1 MSLLTEIFAGA
12 AHFHHFLFFGGE
24 FGLEAAEI
32 FAQLG
37 GVSAG

>member
-1 MSLLTEIFAGA
+1 VSLLTEIFAGA
-12 AHFHHFLFFGGE
+12 AHFHHFLFLGGE